1 MLPPVEQYLIQ
12 KEKRLFKGFEEYN
25 DITRFVFDLETTSLE
40 PKDGRIFMIGMKT
53 NRGFHEVIECATPE
67 QEREGLIKFFD
78 TIDFLKPSIIG
89 GYNSFNFDWYWIF
102 ERSKALGLDIKKI
115 CKSLNPQ
122 RTITQK
128 EQMLKLANEVER
140 YPQVSIWGYNVIDIL
155 HSVRRAQAINSN
167 IKSAGLKYITQYLE
181 DNIDWAEIYRGKK
194 SSAAPA
200 PAAAAPVT
208 SGDDVPMMG
217 IKLIKE
223 FEGCH
228 LNAYPDPLSGG
239 LPITIGWGSTR
250 KKDGSPF
257 KLGESITQQEAD
269 DLLISQCKS
278 QFIPALQKIPHWN
291 EMSDGKRG
299 ALLSF
304 AYNLGAGFYGGDN
317 FNTITKRL
325 KNKEWD
331 LVPDALY
338 LYRNPGSNVEAGLAR
353 RRKAEGEAW
362 KKG

>member
-1 MLPPVEQYLIQ
+1 M
-12 KEKRLFKGFEEYN
+12 
-25 DITRFVFDLETTSLE
+25 
-40 PKDGRIFMIGMKT
+40 
-53 NRGFHEVIECATPE
+53 A
-67 QEREGLIKFFD
+67 
-78 TIDFLKPSIIG
+78 TIDLH
-89 GYNSFNFDWYWIF
+89 NFFKFYD
-102 ERSKALGLDIKKI
+102 EKNPNHV
-115 CKSLNPQ
+115 KSVQWLEDNLPV
-122 RTITQK
+122 K
-128 EQMLKLANEVER
+128 
-140 YPQVSIWGYNVIDIL
+140 
-155 HSVRRAQAINSN
+155 
-167 IKSAGLKYITQYLE
+167 YLE
-181 DNIDWAEIYRGKK
+181 DNVEWAEIFRGKK
-194 SSAAPA
+194 TSAAPA

-208 SGDDVPMMG
+208 GGDDVPMMG

-228 LNAYPDPLSGG
+228 LKAYPDPLTGG

-250 KKDGSPF
+250 KKDGSHF
-257 KLGESITQQEAD
+257 KMGDTLTQAEAD
-269 DLLISQCKS
+269 ALLIEQCKNE
-278 QFIPALQKIPHWN
+278 FLPALRKVPHWN

-304 AYNLGAGFYGGDN
+304 AYNLGAGFYGGSN

-331 LVPDALY
+331 LVPDALF

>member
-1 MLPPVEQYLIQ
+1 MARI
-12 KEKRLFKGFEEYN
+12 
-25 DITRFVFDLETTSLE
+25 DLHNFFQFY
-40 PKDGRIFMIGMKT
+40 D
-53 NRGFHEVIECATPE
+53 
-67 QEREGLIKFFD
+67 ERN
-78 TIDFLKPSIIG
+78 P
-89 GYNSFNFDWYWIF
+89 NHV
-102 ERSKALGLDIKKI
+102 KAV
-115 CKSLNPQ
+115 Q
-122 RTITQK
+122 
-128 EQMLKLANEVER
+128 
-140 YPQVSIWGYNVIDIL
+140 W
-155 HSVRRAQAINSN
+155 
-167 IKSAGLKYITQYLE
+167 LE
-181 DNIDWAEIYRGKK
+181 DNLPVKFLEDNVDWAEIYRGKK
-194 SSAAPA
+194 GDAAPA

-208 SGDDVPMMG
+208 ASGDVPMMG

-228 LNAYPDPLSGG
+228 LNAYPDPLTGN

-257 KLGESITQQEAD
+257 KLGDSISQAEAD

-325 KNKEWD
+325 NNKEWD

>member
-1 MLPPVEQYLIQ
+1 MARIDLHNF
-12 KEKRLFKGFEEYN
+12 FKFY
-25 DITRFVFDLETTSLE
+25 D
-40 PKDGRIFMIGMKT
+40 
-53 NRGFHEVIECATPE
+53 
-67 QEREGLIKFFD
+67 ERNPNHIKAVQ
-78 TIDFLKPSIIG
+78 
-89 GYNSFNFDWYWIF
+89 W
-102 ERSKALGLDIKKI
+102 
-115 CKSLNPQ
+115 
-122 RTITQK
+122 
-128 EQMLKLANEVER
+128 
-140 YPQVSIWGYNVIDIL
+140 
-155 HSVRRAQAINSN
+155 
-167 IKSAGLKYITQYLE
+167 LE
-181 DNIDWAEIYRGKK
+181 DNLPVKFLEDNVDWAEIYRGKK
-194 SSAAPA
+194 SSAGSA
-200 PAAAAPVT
+200 PAAPAASAAP
-208 SGDDVPMMG
+208 SGDVPMMG

-228 LNAYPDPLSGG
+228 LSAYPDPLTGG

-250 KKDGSPF
+250 DKNGKPF
-257 KLGESITQQEAD
+257 QMGDKITQAEAD
-269 DLLISQCKS
+269 DLLISQCKN
-278 QFIPALQKIPHWN
+278 QFLPALTKIPHWN

>member
-1 MLPPVEQYLIQ
+1 MARIDLHNFFKFYDEKNPNHVKAVQWLEDNLPV
-12 KEKRLFKGFEEYN
+12 K
-25 DITRFVFDLETTSLE
+25 
-40 PKDGRIFMIGMKT
+40 
-53 NRGFHEVIECATPE
+53 
-67 QEREGLIKFFD
+67 
-78 TIDFLKPSIIG
+78 
-89 GYNSFNFDWYWIF
+89 
-102 ERSKALGLDIKKI
+102 
-115 CKSLNPQ
+115 
-122 RTITQK
+122 
-128 EQMLKLANEVER
+128 
-140 YPQVSIWGYNVIDIL
+140 
-155 HSVRRAQAINSN
+155 
-167 IKSAGLKYITQYLE
+167 YLE

-194 SSAAPA
+194 TSAAPA
-200 PAAAAPVT
+200 SAPVAAT
-208 SGDDVPMMG
+208 PVTGGDDVPQMG

-228 LNAYPDPLSGG
+228 LNAYPDPLTGG

-250 KKDGSPF
+250 KKDGSHF
-257 KLGESITQQEAD
+257 KLGDTLTQQEAD
-269 DLLISQCKS
+269 SLLIEQCKNE
-278 QFIPALQKIPHWN
+278 FLPALRKIPHWN

-304 AYNLGAGFYGGDN
+304 AYNLGAGFYNGAN

-353 RRKAEGEAW
+353 RRKAEGESW

>member
-1 MLPPVEQYLIQ
+1 MAKIDLHNFFQFYDEKNPNHVKAVQWLEDNLPV
-12 KEKRLFKGFEEYN
+12 
-25 DITRFVFDLETTSLE
+25 
-40 PKDGRIFMIGMKT
+40 
-53 NRGFHEVIECATPE
+53 
-67 QEREGLIKFFD
+67 
-78 TIDFLKPSIIG
+78 
-89 GYNSFNFDWYWIF
+89 
-102 ERSKALGLDIKKI
+102 
-115 CKSLNPQ
+115 
-122 RTITQK
+122 
-128 EQMLKLANEVER
+128 
-140 YPQVSIWGYNVIDIL
+140 
-155 HSVRRAQAINSN
+155 
-167 IKSAGLKYITQYLE
+167 QYLE
-181 DNIDWAEIYRGKK
+181 DNVEWAELFRGKK
-194 SSAAPA
+194 TSAAPA
-200 PAAAAPVT
+200 STPAAAAPVG
-208 SGDDVPMMG
+208 GDDVPMMG

-228 LNAYPDPLSGG
+228 LKAYPDPLTGN

-257 KLGESITQQEAD
+257 KMGDTLTQAEAD
-269 DLLISQCKS
+269 ELLIEQCKKEFLPS
-278 QFIPALQKIPHWN
+278 LRKIPFWG

-304 AYNLGAGFYGGDN
+304 AYNLGAAFYGGDN

-331 LVPDALY
+331 LVPDALF

>member
-1 MLPPVEQYLIQ
+1 MAKV
-12 KEKRLFKGFEEYN
+12 
-25 DITRFVFDLETTSLE
+25 DLHNFFQFY
-40 PKDGRIFMIGMKT
+40 D
-53 NRGFHEVIECATPE
+53 
-67 QEREGLIKFFD
+67 ERN
-78 TIDFLKPSIIG
+78 P
-89 GYNSFNFDWYWIF
+89 NHV
-102 ERSKALGLDIKKI
+102 KAV
-115 CKSLNPQ
+115 Q
-122 RTITQK
+122 
-128 EQMLKLANEVER
+128 
-140 YPQVSIWGYNVIDIL
+140 W
-155 HSVRRAQAINSN
+155 
-167 IKSAGLKYITQYLE
+167 LE
-181 DNIDWAEIYRGKK
+181 DNLPVEYLGDNVEWAEIFRGKK
-194 SSAAPA
+194 TSAAPA
-200 PAAAAPVT
+200 PAAAAAPVT
-208 SGDDVPMMG
+208 GGDDVPMMG

-228 LNAYPDPLSGG
+228 LKAYPDPLTGN

-257 KLGESITQQEAD
+257 KLGDQITQQEAD
-269 DLLISQCKS
+269 ELLITQCKN
-278 QFIPALQKIPHWN
+278 QFLPALRKIPHWN

-331 LVPDALY
+331 MVPDALY

>member
-1 MLPPVEQYLIQ
+1 MARIDLHNF
-12 KEKRLFKGFEEYN
+12 FKFY
-25 DITRFVFDLETTSLE
+25 D
-40 PKDGRIFMIGMKT
+40 
-53 NRGFHEVIECATPE
+53 
-67 QEREGLIKFFD
+67 ERNPNHIKAVQ
-78 TIDFLKPSIIG
+78 
-89 GYNSFNFDWYWIF
+89 W
-102 ERSKALGLDIKKI
+102 
-115 CKSLNPQ
+115 
-122 RTITQK
+122 
-128 EQMLKLANEVER
+128 
-140 YPQVSIWGYNVIDIL
+140 
-155 HSVRRAQAINSN
+155 
-167 IKSAGLKYITQYLE
+167 LE
-181 DNIDWAEIYRGKK
+181 DNLPVKFLEDNVDWAEIYRGKK
-194 SSAAPA
+194 SSAGSAPA
-200 PAAAAPVT
+200 VPAASAAP
-208 SGDDVPMMG
+208 SGDVPMMG

-228 LNAYPDPLSGG
+228 LSAYPDPLTGG

-250 KKDGSPF
+250 DKNGKPF
-257 KLGESITQQEAD
+257 QMGDKITQAEAD
-269 DLLISQCKS
+269 ELLISQCKN
-278 QFIPALQKIPHWN
+278 QFIPALTKIPHWS

>member
-1 MLPPVEQYLIQ
+1 MARVDLHNFFQY
-12 KEKRLFKGFEEYN
+12 Y
-25 DITRFVFDLETTSLE
+25 D
-40 PKDGRIFMIGMKT
+40 
-53 NRGFHEVIECATPE
+53 
-67 QEREGLIKFFD
+67 ERN
-78 TIDFLKPSIIG
+78 P
-89 GYNSFNFDWYWIF
+89 NHV
-102 ERSKALGLDIKKI
+102 KAV
-115 CKSLNPQ
+115 Q
-122 RTITQK
+122 
-128 EQMLKLANEVER
+128 
-140 YPQVSIWGYNVIDIL
+140 W
-155 HSVRRAQAINSN
+155 
-167 IKSAGLKYITQYLE
+167 LE
-181 DNIDWAEIYRGKK
+181 DNLPIKYLDGNVEWAEIYRGKK
-194 SSAAPA
+194 NSAASA
-200 PAAAAPVT
+200 IPAAAASVV
-208 SGDDVPMMG
+208 SGDDVPQMG

-228 LNAYPDPLSGG
+228 LKAYPDPLTGG

-257 KLGESITQQEAD
+257 KMGDTITQQEAD
-269 DLLISQCKS
+269 ELLITQCKS
-278 QFIPALQKIPHWN
+278 QFLPALRKIPHWN

>member
-1 MLPPVEQYLIQ
+1 MAKVDLHNFFQFYDEKNPNHVKAVQWLEDNLP
-12 KEKRLFKGFEEYN
+12 
-25 DITRFVFDLETTSLE
+25 
-40 PKDGRIFMIGMKT
+40 
-53 NRGFHEVIECATPE
+53 A
-67 QEREGLIKFFD
+67 
-78 TIDFLKPSIIG
+78 
-89 GYNSFNFDWYWIF
+89 
-102 ERSKALGLDIKKI
+102 
-115 CKSLNPQ
+115 
-122 RTITQK
+122 
-128 EQMLKLANEVER
+128 
-140 YPQVSIWGYNVIDIL
+140 
-155 HSVRRAQAINSN
+155 
-167 IKSAGLKYITQYLE
+167 QYLE
-181 DNIDWAEIYRGKK
+181 DNVEWAETYRGKK
-194 SSAAPA
+194 TSAAPA

-208 SGDDVPMMG
+208 GGDDVPMMG

-228 LNAYPDPLSGG
+228 LKAYPDPLTGG

-250 KKDGSPF
+250 KKDGSHF
-257 KLGESITQQEAD
+257 KMGDTLTQAEAD
-269 DLLISQCKS
+269 ALLIEQCKNE
-278 QFIPALQKIPHWN
+278 FLPALRKVPHWN

-304 AYNLGAGFYGGDN
+304 AYNLGAGFYGGSN

-331 LVPDALY
+331 MVPDALY